1 MLPVVR
7 DCLKPPNL
15 PEDLQEWFLLDAHVR
30 FLSQRFAE
38 SIHALEERE
47 EELRVTRPPFFQP
60 KFRQLAIT
68 EEHRIAGERLNAMAD
83 AARVEEAR
91 QKVER
96 ILIAKLSHAIFVLD
110 PESAV
115 DAAAILESTRK
126 YARMYWLDETQNDQ
140 TFAYIV
146 DQLKKVEAPPPE
158 APVIA
163 SVYGADE
170 HPKAVPA
177 NDPWANAA
185 D

>member
-1 MLPVVR
+1 MR
-7 DCLKPPNL
+7 DCLKPANL

-30 FLSQRFAE
+30 FLSQRFAA
-38 SIHALEERE
+38 SINALSERE

-60 KFRQLAIT
+60 KFRQVAIT
-68 EEHRIAGERLNAMAD
+68 EEHRIAGEKLRAMAD
-83 AARVEEAR
+83 ATRVEEAR

-96 ILIAKLSHAIFVLD
+96 ILIAKLSQAILVLD

-115 DAAAILESTRK
+115 DAGDILESTRR
-126 YARMYWLDETQNDQ
+126 YARLYWLDENQNDE

-163 SVYGADE
+163 SVYGKDE
-170 HPKAVPA
+170 HPKAIPA
-177 NDPWANAA
+177 SDPWANAA